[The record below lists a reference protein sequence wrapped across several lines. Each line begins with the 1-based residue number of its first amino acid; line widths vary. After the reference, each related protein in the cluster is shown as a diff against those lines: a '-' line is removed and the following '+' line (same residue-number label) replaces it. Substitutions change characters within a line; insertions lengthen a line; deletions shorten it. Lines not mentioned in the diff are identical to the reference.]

1 MTTPQKASP
10 ALQLVRLVFT
20 EGQKATGHSWTR
32 LNQALYLAARV
43 AIEGGLRFDLE
54 DFTDFHGEMRA
65 LYWIGAHPDGLYAA
79 ACKSRNRSACLAYEH
94 HYDFA
99 PYELDGQRV
108 HVGHAFE
115 WNGERVTCT
124 SIQRDRMV
132 ACSYQYELDQHQ
144 HQRKVL
150 WHRYSIT
157 PADLNAERKKR
168 EITVAGAKMQ
178 TARDAAKEHAQRC
191 GIPDHVLAL
200 AVEDVSGGLMAYE
213 QEELARVVKQR
224 FKKSEKPTILD
235 LLTVGHRWR
244 GLAKDIAIIIAA
256 NVQRQ
261 SRGDMQADQSLQ
273 LFYDEPPPRSPDN
286 G

>member
-1 MTTPQKASP
+1 
-10 ALQLVRLVFT
+10 
-20 EGQKATGHSWTR
+20 
-32 LNQALYLAARV
+32 
-43 AIEGGLRFDLE
+43 
-54 DFTDFHGEMRA
+54 
-65 LYWIGAHPDGLYAA
+65 
-79 ACKSRNRSACLAYEH
+79 
-94 HYDFA
+94 
-99 PYELDGQRV
+99 
-108 HVGHAFE
+108 
-115 WNGERVTCT
+115 
-124 SIQRDRMV
+124 MV

-168 EITVAGAKMQ
+168 ESTVAGAKMQ

-200 AVEDVSGGLMAYE
+200 AVEDVSGGLRAYE

-244 GLAKDIAIIIAA
+244 GLAKDIAITIAA

-261 SRGDMQADQSLQ
+261 SRGDMRIGERLRPCPGCEECRG
-273 LFYDEPPPRSPDN
+273 YDDGIGVIHCDGSGVLPAKSKRRKAH